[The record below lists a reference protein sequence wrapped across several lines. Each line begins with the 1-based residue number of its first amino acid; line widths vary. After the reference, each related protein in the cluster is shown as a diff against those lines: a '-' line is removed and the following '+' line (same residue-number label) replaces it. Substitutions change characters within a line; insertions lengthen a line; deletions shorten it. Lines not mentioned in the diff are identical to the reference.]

1 MRTYNYKVNKEKG
14 VVTCVLTVE
23 NRILSEAFV
32 GIARCSKEDTF
43 DEDFGKTIARQRAVL
58 KANKKELKNFESM
71 FSESYLSETE
81 KTIKQ
86 IRSRKEA
93 LRNNIGKLV
102 AEIEDNL
109 NLIDEQEY

>member
-14 VVTCVLTVE
+14 VVTCVLTVRS
-23 NRILSEAFV
+23 RIMSDVFV

-71 FSESYLSETE
+71 FPESYLNETE

-93 LRNNIGKLV
+93 LRSNIGTLV

>member
-23 NRILSEAFV
+23 SRIMSDVFV

-58 KANKKELKNFESM
+58 KANKKELKKFESM
-71 FSESYLSETE
+71 FPESYLNETE
-81 KTIKQ
+81 RTISQ
-86 IRSRKEA
+86 IRSRKKA
-93 LRNNIGKLV
+93 LRNNISRLV

-109 NLIDEQEY
+109 DMTDAIEY